1 MQLDPSEARLATHFL
16 RAAYDAE
23 RQQISHLDQDS
34 DEFIERAN
42 DLARLEAVIAKLAD
56 RPRAV
61 R

>member
-1 MQLDPSEARLATHFL
+1 MELDPSEARLVTHFL
-16 RAAYDAE
+16 RAAYDVE
-23 RQQISHLDQDS
+23 RQRISHLDQDS

-42 DLARLEAVIAKLAD
+42 DLARLEAIIAKLAD

>member
-1 MQLDPSEARLATHFL
+1 MQLDPSEARLVTHFL

-23 RQQISHLDQDS
+23 RQQISLLDQDS

-42 DLARLEAVIAKLAD
+42 DLVRLEAVIAKLAD